1 MVIAFIVAVLTG
13 VPIAYILGFVGMIGL
28 AQMGPD
34 FFLAVPQR
42 LFSTANNYS
51 LLAIPMFILAGELL
65 GLSGD
70 VERLM
75 NLCRSLIGKVKGGIA
90 YVTIIVGMM
99 LGGLLGM
106 ANAEAALLG
115 TTLYPEMLKDG
126 YEEDFAAC
134 FIGSVSIIGP
144 LIPPGLL
151 YVIYGVAAGTSIA
164 DLFLAG
170 IIPGVLVG
178 LALGGVIFFFSRK
191 RNCNWKTTT
200 WGGWKN
206 VWNNLKGSLF
216 SVFAPFLT
224 VMTVAVGIATPT
236 EAASIIVIA
245 VVLAGIIL
253 YKKITLN
260 NLIPMVIR
268 SAVTSGSILI
278 ISSMAGVL
286 GWILA
291 IDQIPQKV
299 ASAMISISDSPAVVL
314 SIIQVFLLIVGMF
327 MDPAPAVM
335 ILVPVFLPLIR
346 QYHYD
351 PVHFGLL
358 VCFNLSI
365 GVLSPPVG
373 TCLYTT
379 ALTTGV
385 PVGKMIRSIW
395 PWLAVLALVLFL
407 CTYFQDLVLFFP
419 RLIHLG

>member
-1 MVIAFIVAVLTG
+1 MV
-13 VPIAYILGFVGMIGL
+13 GL
-28 AQMGPD
+28 VQMGPD
-34 FFLAVPQR
+34 FLLAVPQR

-90 YVTIIVGMM
+90 YVSIIVGTM

-126 YEEDFAAC
+126 YEEEFAAC

-164 DLFLAG
+164 DLFMAG
-170 IIPGVLVG
+170 VIPGIMVA
-178 LALGGVIFFFSRK
+178 LALAVVIFFFSRK
-191 RNCNWKTTT
+191 PDCNWKITT

-206 VWNNLKGSLF
+206 VWNNLRGSMF
-216 SVFAPFLT
+216 SVLAPFLT
-224 VMTVAVGIATPT
+224 VVTVAAGIATPT

-245 VVLAGIIL
+245 VALAGIIL
-253 YKKITLN
+253 YKKITLS
-260 NLIPMVIR
+260 NLVPMVIR

-278 ISSMAGVL
+278 ISSMAGIL
-286 GWILA
+286 GWVLA

-299 ASAMISISDSPAVVL
+299 AMAMISISDSPLVVL
-314 SIIQVFLLIVGMF
+314 FIIQIFLLIVGMF

-379 ALTTGV
+379 AMVTGV
-385 PVGKMIRSIW
+385 PANRMVRSIW
-395 PWLAVLALVLFL
+395 PWLGVLTVVLLLCTYWQGLVLFIPN
-407 CTYFQDLVLFFP
+407 LF
-419 RLIHLG
+419 HSG